1 MTGLTDRSRL
11 SFLLDTV
18 YREGR
23 HLLLTCERL
32 FVTRIDVDWVLA
44 LEQEVE
50 LAERLDAFVARFGR
64 MQDTI
69 GDKLVPEL
77 LRQML
82 ETPSAALNN
91 LNRLEKLG
99 LLPSVLDWV
108 EARNLRNRLV
118 HEYMRD
124 PEDFA
129 GALDRARELTPLL
142 IETFNRINAYS
153 QEQFAE
159 LSQVP
164 VLSVED
170 HL

>member
-1 MTGLTDRSRL
+1 MIRLADRSRL
-11 SFLLDTV
+11 NFLLDTV
-18 YREGR
+18 YREGGR
-23 HLLLTCERL
+23 LLVTSERL
-32 FVTRIDVDWVLA
+32 FVATIDVGWVLA
-44 LEQEVE
+44 LEDEIE

-69 GDKLVPEL
+69 GDKLAPEL

-129 GALDRARELTPLL
+129 GALNRARELTPLL

-153 QEQFAE
+153 QKQFSE
-159 LSQVP
+159 LSPVP
-164 VLSVED
+164 PLGD
-170 HL
+170 